1 MARPRTHHYD
11 DFLDA
16 AVELFGRGGTSAAS
30 MSATAKAVGAPS
42 GSIYH
47 RFADRSTLLAGV
59 WLRTES
65 RFQQGF
71 LAELAGDPPLE
82 AAVAAAGHV
91 VRWCRANPNEGR
103 VLLTGRHEFGYPDW
117 PQEAMDTTRR
127 GERTLRAELREL
139 TRNLGAAHG
148 VDRDEVVLAV
158 IDLPYAAVRRHL
170 AAGRTPPPRTVDLV
184 TAAARTLLTA
194 RSA

>member
-1 MARPRTHHYD
+1 MGRPSTHRTE

-16 AVELFGRGGTSAAS
+16 AVELFTEGGTQAVS
-30 MSATAKAVGAPS
+30 MSATAKAIGAPS

-47 RFADRSTLLAGV
+47 RFADRSTLMAGV
-59 WLRTES
+59 WLRAES
-65 RFQQGF
+65 LFQQGF
-71 LAELAGDPPLE
+71 LAELAVDPPLD

-91 VRWCRANPNEGR
+91 VRWCRANPGEGR
-103 VLLTGRHEFGYPDW
+103 VLLAGRREFGYPDW
-117 PQEAMDTTRR
+117 PQESVDATRR
-127 GERTLRAELREL
+127 GERTLQADMREL
-139 TRNLGAAHG
+139 TRKLDETHG
-148 VDRDEVVLAV
+148 VDRDEVALAV

-194 RSA
+194 GNA